1 MTKNELNKQFE
12 ILQSDLSGLVNT
24 GQIGKYYGVL
34 DYRIKKGEDGKY
46 TLLPLPEV
54 TNREERV
61 RVILGAIT
69 PTVSARLVMNRHRDL
84 FTGEIAD
91 EVLACEPILE
101 KIDNQCVT
109 LNPLVLYLLLYL
121 RYEGFLEFGR
131 TPLCGDRDPEA
142 YLRELIADSGLAYSD
157 TLLALLDCAKKES
170 PNGLFISE
178 DPDETPGE
186 KLDRA
191 VMLLSL
197 LSAEDIH
204 EFGHGRNLIDYGCYS
219 IFFSG
224 PLRKMAPYFRFG
236 CPKLKDLFAVSK
248 IAGPEDEEASSL
260 AATLSEVRE
269 ALYGWGNGR
278 IAVGGPFYKATLLQ
292 CANAGVSCSS
302 WLYDADDIEKASAA
316 GVTDW
321 LIEKFDD
328 RMADLIMNKEGY
340 YLLANEAG
348 SLRTPEFY
356 DLRKYVVDNGY
367 LSDVW
372 YGSADMDIERHFEY
386 FEIDTHKEEEP
397 ADTIRFFNFTN
408 IGIREEYASMSD
420 VFEQDPTKVSNIY
433 KFIPRE
439 EIVDNDYNLN
449 MSLYNS
455 RDFAECDHPVLLSEL
470 LTPVDGSPV
479 ESYREIVLEKVVT
492 AHLSDDPLENYSEP
506 SKAGRNWTDVGDV
519 LFAEKSALILRNTWP
534 MNPVW
539 VPADPTL
546 SEKDQYLGIIVR
558 DGKRALGFSVDTS
571 KANPWYIA
579 YRLSQATWQ
588 FRIRA
593 NEDGTIEARN
603 LLKMFIDLPSLAEQK
618 KIVEDVITQE
628 LERKKKQVGAADT
641 LFNLSHTIG
650 LPANRIQSIL
660 GNLKDICH
668 EMPEVYSDLKK
679 VGDNFDYILRVINA
693 TSKDFSGSKDP
704 LKEQKILPILEK
716 FLSAFSSLPFGL
728 DPVIDHSA
736 VPSDIKLNVNEM
748 LLSVLCDNILR
759 NAHRHGFN
767 KVVSK
772 DHKVLIKLSLAK
784 HEGRDYYVMSFCNNG
799 NKLEPDFSIYDFIT
813 RGKKG
818 KTGNTGQGGY
828 DIYQIVRK
836 FDGKLGLR
844 SSDEWNFILDVLIPV
859 SDLDEHTIVPDYSY
873 GALV

>member
-1 MTKNELNKQFE
+1 MTKCELKEQFE
-12 ILQSDLSGLVNT
+12 ILKSDVSGLVNT
-24 GQIGKYYGVL
+24 GQIGQFAGVL
-34 DYRIKKGEDGKY
+34 DNRIEKGEDGKY
-46 TLLPLPEV
+46 TLVPLPEI
-54 TNREERV
+54 TGPEERV

-69 PTVSARLVMNRHRDL
+69 PNVSAQTVMDIHRDR
-84 FTGEIAD
+84 FTGEID
-91 EVLACEPILE
+91 KEVLACEPLLE

-109 LNPLVLYLLLYL
+109 LNRLVLSVLLYL
-121 RYEGFLEFGR
+121 RYEGILEFGR
-131 TPLCGDRDPEA
+131 TPLCGDHDPEA
-142 YLRELIADSGLAYSD
+142 FLQELIAGSGLSYGD
-157 TLLALLDCAKKES
+157 TLSALLDCAREKS
-170 PNGLFISE
+170 PEGLFITE
-178 DPDETPGE
+178 DPEETPGE

-197 LSAEDIH
+197 LSADDIH
-204 EFGHGRNLIDYGCYS
+204 AFGRIPQSDGCFS
-219 IFFSG
+219 QFFTD
-224 PLRKMAPYFRFG
+224 PIRKVIPFFMLG
-236 CPKLKDLFAVSK
+236 CPKLRDLFKVSK
-248 IAGPEDEEASSL
+248 IAVPNEEEAASWADSL
-260 AATLSEVRE
+260 STFRDKL
-269 ALYGWGNGR
+269 LGWADSR
-278 IAVGGPFYKATLLQ
+278 IALSGPLYEAALLQ

-302 WLYDADDIEKASAA
+302 WLYNADDIEKASAA
-316 GVTDW
+316 GVAAW

-328 RMADLIMNKEGY
+328 RMADLILNKKGY

-348 SLRTPEFY
+348 KLQSAQFHE
-356 DLRKYVVDNGY
+356 LRKFVVDNGY
-367 LSDVW
+367 LKDVW
-372 YGSADMDIERHFEY
+372 YNSVDLDVERHFEC
-386 FEIDTHKEEEP
+386 FEIDSRQPAEP
-397 ADTIRFFNFTN
+397 AEKPRFFNFIN
-408 IGIREEYASMSD
+408 NGIREERISWVDLFIMQPGK
-420 VFEQDPTKVSNIY
+420 ESNIY

-449 MSLYNS
+449 MPLYNS
-455 RDFAECDHPVLLSEL
+455 RDYAECDHPVLLSEL
-470 LTPVDGSPV
+470 LTPVEGSPV
-479 ESYREIVLEKVVT
+479 EAYREIVLEKVVT
-492 AHLSDDPLENYSEP
+492 AHLTDDPLENYSEP

-519 LFAEKSALILRNTWP
+519 LFATKSALILRNTWP
-534 MNPVW
+534 MHPKW

-546 SEKDQYLGIIVR
+546 KEEDQYLGIIAR
-558 DGKRALGFSVDTS
+558 DGKHALGFSVDTS

-641 LFNLSHTIG
+641 LFNLAHTIG

-660 GNLKDICH
+660 GNLKDLCH

-767 KVVSK
+767 KIVSK

-859 SDLDEHTIVPDYSY
+859 SDLDEHTIVSDYSY